1 MRSFRFL
8 VIFLVFSVVTSAQ
21 SKKEWTSLFNGRN
34 FNGWNQI
41 SGEMAPQ
48 IVKGELVISA
58 ASNSL
63 ANKLIADKSFSDF
76 ILELEVMVVDNANA
90 AILFHS
96 QSDASQGYK
105 FNVGNAANAWNGS
118 VHCEAGRGWLYTGEL
133 NPMAASAYKSGQWNR
148 LRVESVG
155 NQIRTWIN
163 NVPVAYVI
171 DNKQTAG
178 FIALQVENCDLNGQN
193 SGEVRFKNIRIKT
206 ANLKPTETPD
216 IYVVNL
222 IPNSLSKSEAEQG
235 WKLLFDGKTT
245 QGWVNVYNNS
255 NFPEEGWIVSDGI
268 IAAVPDRPDARVR
281 GACIVTTEKF
291 RAFELQFQFNY
302 SEGANSGIKYAL
314 GNGGATIGLEYQ
326 ILDDKK
332 HPDANGG
339 TLGNRRLSS
348 LYDLIPADRLG
359 ELTNGPNEWNYGKVI
374 LFPDNRVEHWLNGVK
389 VLEYVRGSSI
399 YNVLVAHSKYNEFK
413 GFGLVEESPIL
424 LQYHQDEV
432 KFRSIKIREL

>member
-1 MRSFRFL
+1 MRNVQL
-8 VIFLVFSVVTSAQ
+8 LLILLIFNVSVSAQ
-21 SKKEWTSLFNGRN
+21 HKREWSSLFNGRN
-34 FNGWNQI
+34 LSGWNHLN
-41 SGEMAPQ
+41 
-48 IVKGELVISA
+48 GELLPQVQRGELIFP
-58 ASNSL
+58 ASTKSSTG
-63 ANKLIADKSFSDF
+63 KLLTNNEFSNF
-76 ILELEVMVVDNANA
+76 ILELELMVVENANGV
-90 AILFHS
+90 ISF
-96 QSDASQGYK
+96 QTQPDANQGYK
-105 FNVGNAANAWNGS
+105 LIINNAANNWNGS
-118 VHCEAGRGWLYTGEL
+118 VYCEAGRGWLYTGEL
-133 NPMAASAYKSGQWNR
+133 NPMAATAYKPGQWNH
-148 LRVESVG
+148 LRIERIG
-155 NQIRTWIN
+155 NNIRTWIN
-163 NVPVAYVI
+163 NVPVAHVI
-171 DNKQTAG
+171 DDNHVAG
-178 FIALQVENCDLNGQN
+178 FIALQVDNDDATEQN

-222 IPNSLSKSEAEQG
+222 IPNTLSKSEVEQG
-235 WKLLFDGKTT
+235 WKLLFDGKTSD
-245 QGWVNVYNNS
+245 GWVNVYNNS
-255 NFPEEGWIVSDGI
+255 SFPEEGWVIQHGM

-291 RAFELQFQFNY
+291 RAFELQFEFNY
-302 SEGANSGIKYAL
+302 AEGANSGVKYGL
-314 GNGGATIGLEYQ
+314 GNGGVTIGLEYQ
-326 ILDDKK
+326 ILDDKR

-348 LYDLIPADRLG
+348 LYDLIPAERLG

-413 GFGLVEESPIL
+413 GFGPMEASPIL